1 VCLSP
6 VLMCCSVFDMYT
18 TLFKVALFPFS
29 YNLMLANIMTV
40 ALLLLLLVVVVFYF
54 IPPPPNV
61 SGNSWNLILAA
72 FVFYALKTDDIYVI

>member
-1 VCLSP
+1 MFEKEHDCVCLSP

-40 ALLLLLLVVVVFYF
+40 ALLLLLLVVVGITTIYTL
-54 IPPPPNV
+54 
-61 SGNSWNLILAA
+61 NS
-72 FVFYALKTDDIYVI
+72 YVTNQ